1 MQSSVLVVPFF
12 WIDLVKPPDICGL
25 LLSVL
30 VVTGLVLH
38 FGSLQILCFAVPLV
52 LPTHSKVSTVQ
63 FVLVASIH
71 YIECC
76 CSQVSGN
83 WWLNLQSI
91 SDWSFHHYI
100 AGWSTSLRYLQSDFH
115 YHFLL
120 WRLFSAIL
128 QASINLWVLLSVLF
142 TFI

>member
-1 MQSSVLVVPFF
+1 MQSSVHTAPFF
-12 WIDLVKPPDICGL
+12 WIVLVKPPDICGL
-25 LLSVL
+25 PHAVL
-30 VVTGLVLH
+30 VVVGLVLH
-38 FGSLQILCFAVPLV
+38 FESLQILCFAVALV

-63 FVLVASIH
+63 FVLFASIH

-83 WWLNLQSI
+83 WWLNQQSI

-100 AGWSTSLRYLQSDFH
+100 IGWSISLRYLQSDFH

-128 QASINLWVLLSVLF
+128 QASISLWVLLSVLF